1 MKILLLAPQPF
12 YQDRGTP
19 LAVNLV
25 LQALSRRGEQV
36 DVVTYH
42 EGRDVTYD
50 HITIHRIPRLPFIRR
65 IRPGFSWKKVI
76 CDILMLGQLLPM
88 IAKKRYHMI
97 YAIEESVFMAL
108 FLWWWVKV
116 PYIYDMDSS
125 LAQQMTDRF
134 PLLKPLAPLLHS
146 LEGLAVKNAKAVIPM
161 CDELAGVAEQHGPE
175 RVLVLRDIS
184 LLEDIEHQE
193 PAKLK
198 VELGIRGLL
207 LMYIGNL
214 ETYQGIDLL
223 LASFALVLQQTA
235 VADLVIIGGEAAD
248 IQKYQRRAR
257 HLDIHRKVYFLGP
270 KPVTDLAANLA
281 AADVLISPRIKGSN
295 TPMKLYSYLHSGK
308 AVLATDLPT
317 HTQILDRQVAMLAAP
332 VPDAFSQGL
341 LSLIK
346 DEALRVQ
353 LGRAGKRVVEEQYN
367 FVAFQENLQSLF
379 DWLEEQRSPCKGR

>member
-42 EGRDVTYD
+42 EGKDVIYD
-50 HITIHRIPRLPFIRR
+50 HITIHRIPRLPFMRR

-76 CDILMLGQLLPM
+76 CDLLMLGQLLPM
-88 IAKKRYHMI
+88 IAQKRYHMI

-108 FLWWWVKV
+108 FLWWWFKV

-134 PLLKPLAPLLHS
+134 PLLKPLAPLLQS
-146 LEGLAVKNAKAVIPM
+146 LEGLAVKNAKVVIPM
-161 CDELAGVAEQHGPE
+161 CDALAGVAEQHGPE
-175 RVLVLRDIS
+175 RVVVLRDIS

-214 ETYQGIDLL
+214 EAYQGIDLL

-257 HLDIHRKVYFLGP
+257 HLDIHRKVHFLGP

-308 AVLATDLPT
+308 AVLATNLPT

-332 VPDAFSQGL
+332 VPEAFAQGL
-341 LSLIK
+341 LSLMGDK
-346 DEALRVQ
+346 TLREE
-353 LGRAGKRVVEEQYN
+353 LGIAGKRLVEEQYSS
-367 FVAFQENLQSLF
+367 VAFRENLHSLF
-379 DWLEEQRSPCKGR
+379 DWLEEQRSQCKER